1 MIFDMY
7 FSILLLLFGSVATQ
21 ERDKFC
27 IAAKPPLALPGC
39 TKQCL
44 IGEGKVL
51 DGNCADNLE
60 GFCELSDVVH
70 IHFNMYGAI
79 DYVNMFKAACKG
91 THEDYFENEFNYGG
105 NEFNYKDLLT
115 GKPSGSIAA
124 STKDSATNFEAMST
138 YETTIEI
145 LTSNTPSPST
155 STSASSSSETEKSS
169 EAPSP
174 PPATSTPA
182 AAPSSTNEGKP
193 TSVVAAPAPS
203 NTIPPND
210 VTIQS
215 HVHITIS
222 NSELPALTNT
232 HAAEPT
238 LSTTS
243 IAGIAAGGT
252 VAIALIIGL
261 VFFFLRR
268 RKHRASLASSADI
281 WEPSRNTSPNPK
293 LPVIENDSSFGRHSK
308 VEAGPQMHQHSKAEL
323 HSESAPPPPRPQT
336 AHNGYPN
343 PPEIRGGSGNE
354 SSRFYRPAQPS
365 HLHRHGSNMDSRY
378 PELGS
383 HAAPSIPSP
392 ASPVSA
398 SSTVQGWHA
407 NTPSEV
413 PISRMSSADLRT
425 EGMRSPVSELGT
437 NTPLRSTR
445 SAELHGAE
453 ITSPI
458 SELGSD
464 TFSSGGN
471 GVAELHTDPVLP
483 SKLGPGNRGD
493 MTAVIAEMEGSH
505 IQKGHRHGLSTN
517 S

>member
-1 MIFDMY
+1 
-7 FSILLLLFGSVATQ
+7 
-21 ERDKFC
+21 
-27 IAAKPPLALPGC
+27 
-39 TKQCL
+39 
-44 IGEGKVL
+44 
-51 DGNCADNLE
+51 
-60 GFCELSDVVH
+60 
-70 IHFNMYGAI
+70 
-79 DYVNMFKAACKG
+79 MFQAACKR

-115 GKPSGSIAA
+115 MTPSGSIAA
-124 STKDSATNFEAMST
+124 STKDSATSFEATST

-155 STSASSSSETEKSS
+155 STSASSSLETEKSS

-203 NTIPPND
+203 NTTPAND
-210 VTIQS
+210 TIRS

-222 NSELPALTNT
+222 NSELPAPTNT
-232 HAAEPT
+232 HATEPT
-238 LSTTS
+238 LNTTS

-268 RKHRASLASSADI
+268 RKRRASLASSANI
-281 WEPSRNTSPNPK
+281 WEPSRNTSPKPK

-308 VEAGPQMHQHSKAEL
+308 VEASPPIRQHSKAEL
-323 HSESAPPPPRPQT
+323 YSESAPPPPRPQT

-354 SSRFYRPAQPS
+354 SSRFYRPAQQS

-383 HAAPSIPSP
+383 HAALSIPSP

-398 SSTVQGWHA
+398 SSTMQGWHA

-413 PISRMSSADLRT
+413 PAGRMSSADLRT

-464 TFSSGGN
+464 NFSSGGN

-483 SKLGPGNRGD
+483 PKLGPGNRED
-493 MTAVIAEMEGSH
+493 MTAFIAEMEGSH
-505 IQKGHRHGLSTN
+505 IQKGHCHGLSTN

>member
-7 FSILLLLFGSVATQ
+7 FYILLLLFGSVAAQ

-27 IAAKPPLALPGC
+27 IAPKPPLALPGC
-39 TKQCL
+39 TRQCL
-44 IGEGKVL
+44 IGDGKVL

-60 GFCELSDVVH
+60 GF
-70 IHFNMYGAI
+70 Y
-79 DYVNMFKAACKG
+79 YVDMFEAACQG
-91 THEDYFENEFNYGG
+91 THEDYFENKFHFGG

-115 GKPSGSIAA
+115 GTPSGSIAA
-124 STKDSATNFEAMST
+124 STKDSATSFKATST
-138 YETTIEI
+138 YETIIEI

-174 PPATSTPA
+174 PPATSMPA

-193 TSVVAAPAPS
+193 KSVVAAPAPS

-215 HVHITIS
+215 HVHITTS
-222 NSELPALTNT
+222 NSELPAPTNT
-232 HAAEPT
+232 HATEPT

-268 RKHRASLASSADI
+268 RKRRASLASSADI
-281 WEPSRNTSPNPK
+281 WEPSRNTSPKPK

-308 VEAGPQMHQHSKAEL
+308 VEAGPPMRQHSKAEL
-323 HSESAPPPPRPQT
+323 HSESAPPPPRPKT

-407 NTPSEV
+407 NTPSGV

-483 SKLGPGNRGD
+483 PKLGPGNRGD